1 MITKKKLCSP
11 CLLSAFYLFFGYITT
26 NGELGAQNI
35 PAFTGTRVLDAAAI
49 LSSETRHYLEQIL
62 KEHEDSTSNQVMV
75 LTVPSLE
82 GYDIET
88 YANKAFRTYRLG
100 QKDRNNGVL
109 LLIAVQDRLVRIETG
124 YGLEGALPDALAG
137 RIIDHDILPAF
148 RRGDYNTGVVNGVH
162 AILQAIK
169 GEYDATK
176 KSSESVSIWVMLA
189 VVIILILIVASFTDS
204 SGSNARG
211 GGWWLP
217 GGGYRYMGGGRSWG
231 GFSGGGFSGGGGS
244 SGGGGA
250 SGRW

>member
-1 MITKKKLCSP
+1 MKKLYSRG
-11 CLLSAFYLFFGYITT
+11 LLHSLWFFFGVLTWWT
-26 NGELGAQNI
+26 LKAQNI
-35 PAFTGTRVLDAAAI
+35 PAFTGTRVRDAAGI
-49 LSSETRHYLEQIL
+49 LSAETRRYLEQLL

-75 LTVPSLE
+75 LTVPSLD

-100 QKDRNNGVL
+100 QEDKNNGVL

-137 RIIDHDILPAF
+137 RIIDHEILPAF
-148 RRGDYNTGVVNGVH
+148 RNGDYDAGVLNGIH

-169 GEYDATK
+169 GEYEATDTP
-176 KSSESVSIWVMLA
+176 SRSVNIWVTLA
-189 VVIILILIVASFTDS
+189 VVIILILIVASLSGS
-204 SGSNARG
+204 SGSNTRG

-231 GFSGGGFSGGGGS
+231 GVSGGGFSGGGGS